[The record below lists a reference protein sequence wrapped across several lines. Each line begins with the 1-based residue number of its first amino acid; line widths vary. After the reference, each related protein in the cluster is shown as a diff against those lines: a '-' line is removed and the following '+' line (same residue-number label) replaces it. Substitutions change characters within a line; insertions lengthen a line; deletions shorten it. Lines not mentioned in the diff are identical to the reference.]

1 MRIEQAL
8 YGECRGGHSLLAAS
22 EDDGVS
28 SDIVQRLDLPDTAP
42 PGVEWSPFLRG
53 FPFRNRYVLSRT
65 FRDTNA
71 SRGGMVFS
79 HALLAPL
86 DDIEEITDLT
96 PLLQLLASSDRQR
109 PKATTIDFVRT
120 ETPLPDAVDLIDAA
134 EALTATGQYSRYSK
148 EQGTT
153 RALPVVRLGHVGLDD
168 LVVALWARLLPK
180 MRRAF
185 AFRLSFDPRDLGETP
200 APALVCTP
208 PSMAA
213 RWSDYPIIRS
223 GVSREP
229 ASLAAAVLAGHE
241 KAASFLE
248 FLREIGAKPATF
260 RDLRLLD
267 RAYLLNVGE
276 PTLDRCIGAVRLIE
290 KLSPDSDAGEDGKDV
305 LVRRL
310 CELVAAATA
319 KQILL
324 LRNLQLSAFP
334 SPNRIWK
341 ALKTWVAE
349 NSYPRDQDGKMLTV
363 FEDATATASAV
374 EEWRTAVL
382 DGSAVAARSRN
393 SAFPKA
399 FWRWFQVRPEV
410 VAAVF
415 RHVPV
420 EVGVEKRVA
429 AATPR
434 SLDETAAEPLATLA
448 LSRGWLRM
456 HGAILSAIR
465 NPLDAAR
472 GQVAVDTELSFVA
485 GLKSALRQAKPAE
498 VVDCALEIE
507 DPRMPRLAGEAVAK
521 DPGLLAGVD
530 LTGRKAQAIW
540 REALDID
547 PECWRAPADPSAA
560 FHSILDRL
568 LDGGDA
574 DLSLI
579 DRLSCTPVADLGSY
593 ARRPETWPRI
603 KGNALDNILT
613 ATASG
618 WLRRAA
624 SGGVP
629 FAPEQALQSAILG
642 NDEFESTLD
651 ALVPGRVGAVMRIVA
666 TLERYDEHGFLHL
679 LESTMSRTTSLAAS
693 DAEGIGCLVLE
704 RRWEDVATDLVA
716 RYENGR
722 RDLKP
727 ALRACYDMLDF
738 WVRWRLWLTPIS
750 ETEKWTAFEEL
761 AAELYPRGPDDGG
774 LWERAGG
781 KDADLSSGGDGR
793 TRWRNATRNMRNGK
807 GPTPSELLA
816 MMLEDFPNNERLL
829 HLAGDRVFAGGV
841 SDGSRTKK
849 RRWKRGRRDG

>member
-8 YGECRGGHSLLAAS
+8 YGEHRGGHSLLAAS
-22 EDDGVS
+22 GDEEVS
-28 SDIVQRLDLPDTAP
+28 AEIVQRLDLPDTAP

-53 FPFRNRYVLSRT
+53 FRFRNRYVLSRT
-65 FRDTNA
+65 FRDMSA

-79 HALLAPL
+79 HAFIAPL
-86 DDIEEITDLT
+86 DEVGEIPDLG
-96 PLLQLLASSDRQR
+96 PLLKLLATSCQQR
-109 PKATTIDFVRT
+109 PAATTVEFVRT
-120 ETPLPDAVDLIDAA
+120 ETSLPHAVDLVDAA
-134 EALTATGQYSRYSK
+134 EALVATGQYSQYSK

-153 RALPVVRLGHVGLDD
+153 RPLPVVRLGHVGFDD
-168 LVVALWARLLPK
+168 LVVALWAHLSPK

-185 AFRLSFDPRDLGETP
+185 AFRLSFGPRDLVETP

-213 RWSDYPIIRS
+213 RWSDYPVIRS

-241 KAASFLE
+241 RAASLLE
-248 FLREIGAKPATF
+248 FMREIGAKPATF

-267 RAYLLNVGE
+267 RAYLLTIGE
-276 PTLDRCIGAVRLIE
+276 PTLERCVGAVRLVE
-290 KLSPDSDAGEDGKDV
+290 RLSSEPDAGEDGKDV

-310 CELVAAATA
+310 CKLVAAGTA
-319 KQILL
+319 EQILL

-334 SPNRIWK
+334 SPDRVWK
-341 ALKTWVAE
+341 ALKTWVTE
-349 NSYPRDQDGKMLTV
+349 NNYPRDQDGKMLTV
-363 FEDATATASAV
+363 LEDATATASAV

-382 DGSAVAARSRN
+382 DGLAVGARSRN

-410 VAAVF
+410 VTAVF
-415 RHVPV
+415 RHVPA

-448 LSRGWLRM
+448 LSRGLLRM
-456 HGAILSAIR
+456 HGAILSAIH
-465 NPLDAAR
+465 NPLDAVR
-472 GQVAVDTELSFVA
+472 GQIAVDTEPSFVE
-485 GLKSALRQAKPAE
+485 GLKSALQQAKPAE

-507 DPRMPRLAGEAVAK
+507 DPRMSRLAGEAVAR
-521 DPGLLAGVD
+521 DPRLLAEID
-530 LTGRKAQAIW
+530 LTEINAQAIW
-540 REALDID
+540 REALDIEL
-547 PECWRAPADPSAA
+547 ECWRAPADPLAA
-560 FHSILDRL
+560 FHSILDHV

-574 DLSLI
+574 DPSLI
-579 DRLSCTPVADLGSY
+579 DRLSCAPVADLGSY

-603 KGNALDNILT
+603 KSSALDNILA

-624 SGGVP
+624 GGGVP
-629 FAPEQALQSAILG
+629 FVPEHALQCAILDS
-642 NDEFESTLD
+642 DELEPTLD
-651 ALVPGRVGAVMRIVA
+651 ALIPGRVGTAVRVVA
-666 TLERYDEHGFLHL
+666 ALDRYDEHGFLHL
-679 LESTMSRTTSLAAS
+679 LESTMSRTTSLVAS
-693 DAEGIGCLVLE
+693 DAEGIGRLVSE
-704 RRWEDVATDLVA
+704 RRWEGVAADLVA

-727 ALRACYDMLDF
+727 ALRVCYDMLDF
-738 WVRWRLWLTPIS
+738 WVRWRLWLTPIP

-761 AAELYPRGPDDGG
+761 AAELYPGGPDDEG

-781 KDADLSSGGDGR
+781 DNADLSTKEAGR
-793 TRWRNATRNMRNGK
+793 TRWRKALRNVRNGK
-807 GPTPSELLA
+807 GPHSSELLA

-829 HLAGDRVFAGGV
+829 HLAGNRVFGGSALDSPGV
-841 SDGSRTKK
+841 KK
-849 RRWKRGRRDG
+849 

>member
-8 YGECRGGHSLLAAS
+8 YGEHRGGHSLLAAS
-22 EDDGVS
+22 EDDGMS
-28 SDIVQRLDLPDTAP
+28 NDIVQRLDLPDTAP

-65 FRDTNA
+65 FRDTNT

-79 HALLAPL
+79 HALLVPL
-86 DDIEEITDLT
+86 DDIEEITDLA

-120 ETPLPDAVDLIDAA
+120 ETPLPNAVDLIDAA
-134 EALTATGQYSRYSK
+134 EALAATGQYSRYSK

-153 RALPVVRLGHVGLDD
+153 RPLPVVRLGHVGFDV
-168 LVVALWARLLPK
+168 LVVALWARLLPE
-180 MRRAF
+180 MRRGF

-213 RWSDYPIIRS
+213 RWSDYPIIRL

-229 ASLAAAVLAGHE
+229 ASLAAAVLSGHE
-241 KAASFLE
+241 TAASLLGFK
-248 FLREIGAKPATF
+248 REIGAKPATF

-267 RAYLLNVGE
+267 RAYLLTIGE
-276 PTLDRCIGAVRLIE
+276 PTLDRCVGAVRLIE
-290 KLSPDSDAGEDGKDV
+290 KLSSEPDAGEDGKDV

-319 KQILL
+319 EQILL
-324 LRNLQLSAFP
+324 LRNLRLSAFP
-334 SPNRIWK
+334 SPNRVWK
-341 ALKTWVAE
+341 TLEIWVAE
-349 NSYPRDQDGKMLTV
+349 NSYPRDQDGKVLTIL
-363 FEDATATASAV
+363 EDATATATATAV

-382 DGSAVAARSRN
+382 DGLAIATRSRN

-410 VAAVF
+410 VAVVF
-415 RHVPV
+415 RHVPA

-434 SLDETAAEPLATLA
+434 RLDETATEPLATLA

-472 GQVAVDTELSFVA
+472 VQIAVDTEPSFVE
-485 GLKSALRQAKPAE
+485 GLKSVLRQATPAE

-507 DPRMPRLAGEAVAK
+507 DPRMSRLAGEAVAR
-521 DPGLLAGVD
+521 DPRLLAEID
-530 LTGRKAQAIW
+530 LTEIKAQVIW

-547 PECWRAPADPSAA
+547 PECWRAPADPTAA
-560 FHSILDRL
+560 FHSILDSL

-574 DLSLI
+574 DPSLI
-579 DRLSCTPVADLGSY
+579 ERLSHAPIAELGSY
-593 ARRPETWPRI
+593 SRRPETWPRI

-624 SGGVP
+624 GGGVP

-651 ALVPGRVGAVMRIVA
+651 ALVPGRVGAALRVVA
-666 TLERYDEHGFLHL
+666 TLDRYDEHRFLHL
-679 LESTMSRTTSLAAS
+679 LESMMSRTTSLAAS
-693 DAEGIGCLVLE
+693 DAGGIGRLVLE
-704 RRWEDVATDLVA
+704 RQWEEVAADLAA

-738 WVRWRLWLTPIS
+738 WVRWRLWLTPIP

-761 AAELYPRGPDDGG
+761 AAELYPGGPDDGG

-793 TRWRNATRNMRNGK
+793 TRWRNAMRNMRNGK

-829 HLAGDRVFAGGV
+829 HLAGDRVFGGSV
-841 SDGSRTKK
+841 LDSPGVKK
-849 RRWKRGRRDG
+849 